1 MPDPKPTKTK
11 EPLQFTPAEI
21 DEIREESRIEGLKQG
36 RQEILDWLEFSYVE
50 DPGRPDRGTPKAE
63 AILEL
68 ARDAAKYIKRG
79 GDVPR
84 LMPA

>member
-1 MPDPKPTKTK
+1 MPEAKSNKTK
-11 EPLQFTPAEI
+11 ELIQVSGAEL
-21 DEIREESRIEGLKQG
+21 DKIREEGRVEGLKQG
-36 RQEILDWLEFSYVE
+36 RQEILDWLENAYVD

-68 ARDAAKYIKRG
+68 ARDAGKYIKRG

-84 LMPA
+84 LQP